1 MSLKLNSSGGGSVTL
16 QEPATA
22 SALTLNLPAVNGT
35 VVSTGDTGSVTS
47 GMLANGSVTA
57 AAVAAGAV
65 VQVLQSVKTDTFSTN
80 SASYVDVTGLSVSIT
95 PSSASNRILVTFHIH
110 GAYTNIGMC
119 QLVRNSTAIA
129 LGDAAGS
136 RQQGT
141 VGALHNSGDPNA
153 MWVFSMTFLDSP
165 ATTSATTYKLQV
177 RGESATNPIV
187 VNRSVSDANTPTG
200 LRGISSITV
209 MEVKG

>member
-35 VVSTGDTGSVTS
+35 VITTGDTGSITPA
-47 GMLANGSVTA
+47 MLPNG
-57 AAVAAGAV
+57 VALQV
-65 VQVLQSVKTDTFSTN
+65 VQSVKTDTFSTN

-95 PSSASNRILVTFHIH
+95 PSSASNRVLVTFHIH
-110 GAYTNIGMC
+110 GAYSNIGMC

-141 VGALHNSGDPNA
+141 VGALHNSGDGNA

-187 VNRSVSDANTPTG
+187 VNRSVTDANTATG
-200 LRGISSITV
+200 VRGISSITV

>member
-1 MSLKLNSSGGGSVTL
+1 MPIGINGSGTITGLSAGGLPDGSITTDDL
-16 QEPATA
+16 A
-22 SALTLNLPAVNGT
+22 SAA
-35 VVSTGDTGSVTS
+35 
-47 GMLANGSVTA
+47 VTA
-57 AAVAAGAV
+57 AKVGYAGALLQV
-65 VQVLQSVKTDTFSTN
+65 VQAVKTDTFSTN

-95 PSSASNRILVTFHIH
+95 PSSASNRVLVTFHIH

-165 ATTSATTYKLQV
+165 ATTSATTYKLQI

-187 VNRSVSDANTPTG
+187 VNRSVSDANTATG

-209 MEVKG
+209 MEIKG